1 MEITEETADTELKR
15 AKQFSR
21 QQVNK
26 RGHHGD
32 KTMTL
37 GNRSFEE
44 KRSFIR
50 MKIDAMVSFS
60 IEGKQERYEGRCKN
74 ISGAG
79 LLLESAKKL
88 PLGTRIQV
96 TIPSESRDL
105 DNLQATVEIIR
116 VIPHP
121 DQHKYELGGVI
132 LQVKP

>member
-1 MEITEETADTELKR
+1 MEIIDETADTVLNHPT
-15 AKQFSR
+15 SR
-21 QQVNK
+21 K
-26 RGHHGD
+26 HSGHYGENI
-32 KTMTL
+32 MTL

-50 MKIDAMVSFS
+50 MKIDAMVSFT

-79 LLLESAKKL
+79 LLLESAKKI
-88 PLGTRIQV
+88 PVGTRISV

-105 DNLQATVEIIR
+105 DNLQANVEIIR
-116 VIPHP
+116 VIAHP

-132 LQVKP
+132 MQVKP

>member
-1 MEITEETADTELKR
+1 MEITEETTDTVLNYPE
-15 AKQFSR
+15 QMNHSEHYGE
-21 QQVNK
+21 NI
-26 RGHHGD
+26 
-32 KTMTL
+32 MTL

-79 LLLESAKKL
+79 LLLESAKKI
-88 PLGTRIQV
+88 PIGTRIQV

-105 DNLQATVEIIR
+105 DNLQAQVEIIR

-132 LQVKP
+132 IQVKS